1 VNFGQEGREGCTST
15 VEHVEETTVSL
26 HTAGSRVLQVKYG
39 TGTVTSVNEYHTVI
53 DFDEAGT
60 RTFIT
65 ARVELTPSDT
75 EAPVRAKKKA
85 VRKKKV
91 VVDVPVETPVD
102 APPE

>member
-1 VNFGQEGREGCTST
+1 VPLPS
-15 VEHVEETTVSL
+15 
-26 HTAGSRVLQVKYG
+26 AGSRVSQVTYG

-65 ARVELTPSDT
+65 SRVELTPSDT

-91 VVDVPVETPVD
+91 VADVPVEAPVE
-102 APPE
+102 APSE